1 LHTASI
7 FACTEKDHNTVME
20 NSFGH
25 LKEELVHHVRFLS
38 TEALATAL
46 NEYIRWYNGEKSAQ
60 NPRA

>member
-1 LHTASI
+1 
-7 FACTEKDHNTVME
+7 ME